1 MAGILFGFCPY
12 IFARTAHIQ
21 LLFIGGL
28 PFCLLAFHRLVDR
41 QTVARSVTLGVLLW
55 PTALSC
61 AYYGIFAA
69 LMVGLGHRRLRRVAI
84 AVAVARVLDRHR
96 RWPRSSASA

>member
-1 MAGILFGFCPY
+1 MIAFCGAYYLARYLTGSRPAAVVAGVLFAFCPF

-41 QTVARSVTLGVLLW
+41 PTVARAVTLGVG
-55 PTALSC
+55 AL
-61 AYYGIFAA
+61 G
-69 LMVGLGHRRLRRVAI
+69 
-84 AVAVARVLDRHR
+84 
-96 RWPRSSASA
+96 